1 MESPIL
7 NKKIEGVP
15 MKRPYSI
22 IFILFFFF
30 PLSIIVYADSES
42 AFNPVE
48 TNDNEDTFE
57 EVLLSALDG
66 NAEAQRKLG
75 YFYLYGQGVT
85 QSSIEAVKWYRKSAE
100 QGLTEAQLEL
110 GYINREGIGIRQ
122 NYAEAVKWYRKAAE
136 QGHAEGQS
144 ILGFMYR
151 NGFGVEQDYP
161 EALKWFRKAAKQG
174 DARAQSN
181 LGLMYHD
188 GLGIQQDFIQ
198 AYAWFGIAAAGGF
211 EPAQAGRDLIGGRL
225 NSAQLE
231 EAREFAKELWEKYG
245 NKNNN

>member
-1 MESPIL
+1 
-7 NKKIEGVP
+7 

-66 NAEAQRKLG
+66 NAKAQRKLG

-85 QSSIEAVKWYRKSAE
+85 QSSIEAVKWYRKAAE
-100 QGLTEAQLEL
+100 QGLVKAQFEL
-110 GYINREGIGIRQ
+110 GNIYHEGIGIRQ
-122 NYAEAVKWYRKAAE
+122 NYAGAVKWYRKAAE
-136 QGHAEGQS
+136 QGFA
-144 ILGFMYR
+144 
-151 NGFGVEQDYP
+151 N
-161 EALKWFRKAAKQG
+161 
-174 DARAQSN
+174 AQSN

-225 NSAQLE
+225 DSAQLE
-231 EAREFAKELWEKYG
+231 EARELAKELWEKYG

>member
-1 MESPIL
+1 LESPIL

-85 QSSIEAVKWYRKSAE
+85 QSSIEAVKWYRKAAE
-100 QGLTEAQLEL
+100 QGLVKAQFEL
-110 GYINREGIGIRQ
+110 GNIYHEGIGIRQ
-122 NYAEAVKWYRKAAE
+122 NYAGAVKWYRKAAE
-136 QGHAEGQS
+136 QGFA
-144 ILGFMYR
+144 
-151 NGFGVEQDYP
+151 N
-161 EALKWFRKAAKQG
+161 
-174 DARAQSN
+174 AQSN

-231 EAREFAKELWEKYG
+231 EARELAKELWVKYG

>member
-1 MESPIL
+1 
-7 NKKIEGVP
+7 

-22 IFILFFFF
+22 IFILFFFS

-85 QSSIEAVKWYRKSAE
+85 QSSIEAVKWYRKAAE
-100 QGLTEAQLEL
+100 QGLVKAQFEL
-110 GYINREGIGIRQ
+110 GNIYHEGIGIRQ
-122 NYAEAVKWYRKAAE
+122 NYAGAVKWYRKAAE
-136 QGHAEGQS
+136 QGFA
-144 ILGFMYR
+144 
-151 NGFGVEQDYP
+151 N
-161 EALKWFRKAAKQG
+161 
-174 DARAQSN
+174 AQSN

-198 AYAWFGIAAAGGF
+198 AYAWFGIAAAGGI
-211 EPAQAGRDLIGGRL
+211 EPAQGGRDMIGAIL
-225 NSAQLE
+225 TPAQLE
-231 EAREFAKELWEKYG
+231 EARELAKELWEKYG